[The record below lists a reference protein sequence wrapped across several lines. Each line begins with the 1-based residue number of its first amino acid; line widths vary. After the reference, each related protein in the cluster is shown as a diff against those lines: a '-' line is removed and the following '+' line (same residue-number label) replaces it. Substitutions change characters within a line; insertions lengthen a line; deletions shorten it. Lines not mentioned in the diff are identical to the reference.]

1 VAREERT
8 ALTGSRTPPDPLLHV
23 REGYDRWAR
32 VYDHDA
38 NPLVALED
46 PAVHEAVGE
55 VRGLAVLDLGC
66 GTGRHAVWM
75 AAAGAVVTAVD
86 ISRGMLGEARRKP
99 GAERVRFL
107 ACDLRQP
114 LPFAD
119 GSFHL
124 VVSGLVLEHIPD
136 LDHFFGAA
144 RRVLR
149 SRGRAVISAM
159 HPAMFLRGAQA
170 RFTDPESGEIVR
182 PGSIAHQ
189 VEDFVA
195 AAQRAGFA
203 VESVEESAADAAFA
217 VRYPRATRYVGWP
230 MLVVLR
236 LSKETDRCAPI

>member
-1 VAREERT
+1 MPDSSPT
-8 ALTGSRTPPDPLLHV
+8 DPLEHV

-38 NPLVALED
+38 NPLIALED
-46 PAVHEAVGE
+46 PAVRESIGD
-55 VRGLAVLDLGC
+55 VRGLAALDLGC
-66 GTGRHAVWM
+66 GTGRHAVWL
-75 AAAGAVVTAVD
+75 AAAGALVTAVD
-86 ISRGMLGEARRKP
+86 FSRGMLAEARRKP

-119 GSFHL
+119 GAFQF

-136 LDHFFGAA
+136 LERFFGEA

-149 SRGRAVISAM
+149 SGGRAVISAM

-170 RFTDPESGEIVR
+170 RFTDPDSGEIVR
-182 PGSIAHQ
+182 PGSVAHQ
-189 VEDFVA
+189 VEDFLA
-195 AAQRAGFA
+195 AARRAGFGVA
-203 VESVEESAADAAFA
+203 SVAESAADAAFA
-217 VRYPRATRYVGWP
+217 ARYPRAERYVGWP

-236 LSKETDRCAPI
+236 LSTETDRCAPS